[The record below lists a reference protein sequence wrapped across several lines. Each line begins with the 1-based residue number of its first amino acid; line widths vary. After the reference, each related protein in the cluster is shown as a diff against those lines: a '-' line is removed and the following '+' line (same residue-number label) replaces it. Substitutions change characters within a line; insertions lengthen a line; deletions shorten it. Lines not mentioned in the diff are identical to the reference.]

1 LETFAKQI
9 RTEIVHAIAKKGG
22 GHIGGS
28 LSIADLVAVLYGS
41 ALRYRPEEPLW
52 DGRDYLVCSKGHA
65 GPTLYSA
72 LALKG
77 FFPKEWLDSL
87 NVGGTNLPGHCDRL
101 KVPGIDATTGS
112 LGQGLSVAAGIAHGL
127 KVQGRAAQNVYCIIG
142 DGESNEGQIWEA
154 AAYAPHY
161 GLSNLIAFLDWNK
174 KQIDGTNEKVMRSGN
189 LEDKFRSF
197 GWYSETIQGNNVEQ
211 ISNAIKRVK
220 SAKADR
226 PAMLILDTVKG
237 AGIPCIEKRES
248 NHCIGVPPSL
258 YEQCLRE
265 LESAT
270 AKIKE
275 GIMKSEQY

>member
-1 LETFAKQI
+1 MDIKSLEKFAWQI

-28 LSIADLVAVLYGS
+28 LSVADLIAVLYGS
-41 ALRYRPEEPLW
+41 VMHYRADEPLW

-65 GPTLYSA
+65 GPAIYSA

-77 FFPKEWLDSL
+77 FFPKEWLDKL

-127 KVQGRAAQNVYCIIG
+127 KVQGRTEQNVYCIIG

-154 AAYAPHY
+154 ATYAPHY
-161 GLSNLIAFLDWNK
+161 KLSNLIVFLDWNK
-174 KQIDGTNEKVMRSGN
+174 KQIDGLNEKVMSTGN

-197 GWYSETIQGNNVEQ
+197 GWYSETIPGNDVGQ
-211 ISNAIKRVK
+211 ICDAIHRVYDGSK
-220 SAKADR
+220 GCPSIF
-226 PAMLILDTVKG
+226 ILDTIKG
-237 AGIPCIEKRES
+237 AGIPCIEKIES
-248 NHCIGVPPSL
+248 NHCIGFPKHL
-258 YEQCLRE
+258 YEQCLTE
-265 LESAT
+265 LMS
-270 AKIKE
+270 KE
-275 GIMKSEQY
+275 TGGGE